1 MIGEPIKLT
10 GKRALRKALLTPGA
24 PAAQVF
30 EYASMLEEGVG
41 IHYPVHEV
49 PSRSKLS
56 CVCWNSYVKSNLIA
70 SDYDG
75 TITLHDMGAGVE
87 VRCP

>member
-1 MIGEPIKLT
+1 MPLT
-10 GKRALRKALLTPGA
+10 HMLSG
-24 PAAQVF
+24 AQVF
-30 EYASMLEEGVG
+30 EYANMVEDGVG

-56 CVCWNSYVKSNLIA
+56 CVCWNSYIKSNLIA

-87 VRCP
+87 VPPLILSACLCCGS